1 MSRRDDTPP
10 DSLVLRLLQ
19 PKRFS
24 TPATRYGIDME
35 PIAIA
40 EYLKYQHTHGHTAL
54 TVSSSGFLVC
64 SSHPFLGASPD
75 GVVYD
80 PSNNLEPFGY
90 LEIKCPY
97 KSKNISPK
105 EASLSS
111 GFFCFFDPTSD
122 CLLLKENHAY
132 YSQVQ
137 GQMGVGCHPWCDF
150 VVYTNHGI
158 TVQRIRFDK
167 AFWENKLLPKLVSFY
182 DNCVAPEIVSPVH
195 ALGIP
200 LRDLSK

>member
-24 TPATRYGIDME
+24 TPATWYVIDME

-40 EYLKYQHTHGHTAL
+40 EYLKYQHIHGHTAL
-54 TVSSSGFLVC
+54 TVSSSGFLLC

-80 PSNNLEPFGY
+80 PSNSLEPFGY

-97 KSKNISPK
+97 KSRNISPK
-105 EASLSS
+105 GKL
-111 GFFCFFDPTSD
+111 
-122 CLLLKENHAY
+122 AY
-132 YSQVQ
+132 
-137 GQMGVGCHPWCDF
+137 
-150 VVYTNHGI
+150 
-158 TVQRIRFDK
+158 
-167 AFWENKLLPKLVSFY
+167 
-182 DNCVAPEIVSPVH
+182 
-195 ALGIP
+195 
-200 LRDLSK
+200 LRDFLFF